1 MFWPDHAFALE
12 MDDMIKYV
20 QTIQQFHFELN
31 NNLFI
36 APSDRELVK
45 RSEYLK
51 SIIVV
56 QDMERG
62 DCFTP
67 ANIQLARPGTGLPP
81 KYIAQIINKFA
92 NKDLPAGH
100 ILSMSD
106 VSC

>member
-1 MFWPDHAFALE
+1 MFWADHAFALE

-51 SIIVV
+51 SIIVA
-56 QDMERG
+56 QDMEEAIIYQQIST
-62 DCFTP
+62 CSTW
-67 ANIQLARPGTGLPP
+67 NRPSTSTLL
-81 KYIAQIINKFA
+81 K
-92 NKDLPAGH
+92 
-100 ILSMSD
+100 
-106 VSC
+106 